1 MSTSNGEDSARDA
14 TDELPSISEPPSDDN
29 DDGEQ
34 KTMSTMKDRA
44 QNDPDLECCICLE
57 NLSKDPTKFVR
68 FTCCGQGMH
77 NYCANDLTSMKMGGS
92 CPMCRAKTPY
102 TDEESNKQLRP
113 WVKKNKAW
121 AQVHLANNYYHGI
134 GVKQS
139 YKMARKLYEQAAQQ
153 GDVSAMFR
161 LGLIYHQG
169 VGGEQSYERA
179 FEYYEQAAQLGY
191 GKAQF
196 NLGLLYR
203 NGIGVTQSYTKA
215 KEYFEPAAEQGH
227 VKAMYCLACF
237 YGNGQGV
244 ERDLTKARELFTNA
258 AAQGDENAM
267 NNLKHLDD
275 YEREDAA
282 LDPTAIVCSF
292 CRLPQTPTRSFN
304 KFKCPCKTTRYCN
317 TKCQKKHWKEHRTEC
332 KRLIAELKRAKKL
345 EAAEEE
351 NNKNATG
358 VNATTLPEKDEVNQN
373 DDDGDKKSGT
383 KEPKEKTNEKE
394 EEESL

>member
-1 MSTSNGEDSARDA
+1 MTDMSTSNGEDSARDA

-34 KTMSTMKDRA
+34 KTMSTTKDRA
-44 QNDPDLECCICLE
+44 QDDPDLECCICLE

-102 TDEESNKQLRP
+102 TDEESVKQLRP

-179 FEYYEQAAQLGY
+179 FEYYEQAA
-191 GKAQF
+191 
-196 NLGLLYR
+196 
-203 NGIGVTQSYTKA
+203 GIWQST
-215 KEYFEPAAEQGH
+215 
-227 VKAMYCLACF
+227 
-237 YGNGQGV
+237 
-244 ERDLTKARELFTNA
+244 
-258 AAQGDENAM
+258 
-267 NNLKHLDD
+267 
-275 YEREDAA
+275 
-282 LDPTAIVCSF
+282 I
-292 CRLPQTPTRSFN
+292 
-304 KFKCPCKTTRYCN
+304 
-317 TKCQKKHWKEHRTEC
+317 
-332 KRLIAELKRAKKL
+332 
-345 EAAEEE
+345 
-351 NNKNATG
+351 
-358 VNATTLPEKDEVNQN
+358 
-373 DDDGDKKSGT
+373 
-383 KEPKEKTNEKE
+383 
-394 EEESL
+394 